1 MKVLM
6 ILIRLVLMLN
16 WNVIPEGCTS
26 VLKSVSEN
34 VIYIVLVSFMLLSH
48 IGEYASEYSDY
59 VSL

>member
-1 MKVLM
+1 
-6 ILIRLVLMLN
+6 MLN